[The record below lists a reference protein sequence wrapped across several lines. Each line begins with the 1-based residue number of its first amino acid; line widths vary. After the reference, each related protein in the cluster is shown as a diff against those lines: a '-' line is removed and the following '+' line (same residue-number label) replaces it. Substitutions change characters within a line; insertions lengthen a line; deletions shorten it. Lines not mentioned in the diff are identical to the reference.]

1 MQQEKDEAKTNGTR
15 ASGVR
20 VALVA
25 SVLAGAAHAM
35 VSGVLV
41 MPVSQVLLVLVGG
54 WAWGRYR
61 PERQLTHESPS
72 FSRWSHAWL
81 CVVLLGS
88 MVVVGNGLRDLSAV
102 EERRS
107 SFLEAVERNQL
118 SPRYWTQGYIGV
130 RDSTV
135 IERARRD
142 R

>member
-1 MQQEKDEAKTNGTR
+1 MQQEKDEAETSDTR
-15 ASGVR
+15 ANGVR

-35 VSGVLV
+35 VSGLLV

-61 PERQLTHESPS
+61 HEHQSSRASPS
-72 FSRWSHAWL
+72 FSKWAHASL
-81 CVVLLGS
+81 CAVLLGS
-88 MVVVGNGLRDLSAV
+88 IVVVGNGLRDLGAA

-130 RDSTV
+130 RDSSV